1 MCIATGLADGM
12 RKKMVMMAVF
22 ALVVVIM
29 ICGGVL
35 LARLATVA
43 KSKKSWIWGFFIL
56 IVLICV
62 PLFLLCLGAW
72 FLFFSDISSERFSPF
87 G

>member
-1 MCIATGLADGM
+1 MA
-12 RKKMVMMAVF
+12 MMAVF
-22 ALVVVIM
+22 GFVVIVM

-43 KSKKSWIWGFFIL
+43 KSKGSWIWGFFVL
-56 IVLICV
+56 IVLICI
-62 PLFLLCLGAW
+62 PLFLLGLGVW
-72 FLFFSDISSERFSPF
+72 FLHFSGISSGQFSPF

>member
-1 MCIATGLADGM
+1 MA
-12 RKKMVMMAVF
+12 MMAVF
-22 ALVVVIM
+22 GFVVIVM

-43 KSKKSWIWGFFIL
+43 KSKGSWIWGCFIL

-62 PLFLLCLGAW
+62 PLFLLGLSVW
-72 FLFFSDISSERFSPF
+72 FLHFSGISSGQFSPF

>member
-1 MCIATGLADGM
+1 
-12 RKKMVMMAVF
+12 MVMMIIF
-22 ALVVVIM
+22 SLVVIIK

-43 KSKKSWIWGFFIL
+43 KSKRSWIWGFFIL

-62 PLFLLCLGAW
+62 PLFLLGLGVW
-72 FLFFSDISSERFSPF
+72 FLHFRGISSGQFSPF

>member
-1 MCIATGLADGM
+1 
-12 RKKMVMMAVF
+12 MVMMAIF
-22 ALVVVIM
+22 AFVVVVM

-43 KSKKSWIWGFFIL
+43 KSKRSWIWGFFIL

-62 PLFLLCLGAW
+62 PLFLLGLGVW
-72 FLFFSDISSERFSPF
+72 FLHFRGISSGQFSPF

>member
-1 MCIATGLADGM
+1 
-12 RKKMVMMAVF
+12 MVMVIIF
-22 ALVVVIM
+22 SLVVIIM

-43 KSKKSWIWGFFIL
+43 KSKRSWIWGFFIL

-62 PLFLLCLGAW
+62 PLFLLSLGVW
-72 FLFFSDISSERFSPF
+72 FLHFRGISSGQFSPF

>member
-1 MCIATGLADGM
+1 
-12 RKKMVMMAVF
+12 MVMMAVF
-22 ALVVVIM
+22 GLVVIVM

-43 KSKKSWIWGFFIL
+43 KSNRSWVWGCFIL

-62 PLFLLCLGAW
+62 PLFLLGLGVW
-72 FLFFSDISSERFSPF
+72 FLYFSGISSGSFSPF

>member
-1 MCIATGLADGM
+1 MLT
-12 RKKMVMMAVF
+12 MAVF
-22 ALVVVIM
+22 GLVVIIM

-43 KSKKSWIWGFFIL
+43 KSKGSWMWGCVIL

-62 PLFLLCLGAW
+62 PLFLLGLCVW
-72 FLFFSDISSERFSPF
+72 FLYFSGISSGQFSPF

>member
-1 MCIATGLADGM
+1 
-12 RKKMVMMAVF
+12 MVMMVVF
-22 ALVVVIM
+22 GLVVIVM

-43 KSKKSWIWGFFIL
+43 KSKGSWIWGCFIL

-62 PLFLLCLGAW
+62 PLFILGLGVW
-72 FLFFSDISSERFSPF
+72 FLHFGGISSRQFSPF

>member
-1 MCIATGLADGM
+1 
-12 RKKMVMMAVF
+12 MVMVIIF
-22 ALVVVIM
+22 SLVVVIM

-35 LARLATVA
+35 IARLETVA
-43 KSKKSWIWGFFIL
+43 KSKKSWIWGAFIL

-62 PLFLLCLGAW
+62 PLFLLGLGVW
-72 FLFFSDISSERFSPF
+72 FLFLNDISSGRFTPF

>member
-1 MCIATGLADGM
+1 
-12 RKKMVMMAVF
+12 MVTMAVF
-22 ALVVVIM
+22 GLVVIIM

-43 KSKKSWIWGFFIL
+43 KSKGSWVWGVIIL
-56 IVLICV
+56 IVLVCV
-62 PLFLLCLGAW
+62 PLFVLGLCVW
-72 FLFFSDISSERFSPF
+72 FLHFSGISAGRFSPF

>member
-1 MCIATGLADGM
+1 
-12 RKKMVMMAVF
+12 MVLMVVF
-22 ALVVVIM
+22 GLVVVIM
-29 ICGGVL
+29 ICGGML

-43 KSKKSWIWGFFIL
+43 KSKGSWMWGCFIL

-62 PLFLLCLGAW
+62 PIFVLGLCVW
-72 FLFFSDISSERFSPF
+72 FIFFSGISSGQFSPF

>member
-1 MCIATGLADGM
+1 MLT
-12 RKKMVMMAVF
+12 AVIF
-22 ALVVVIM
+22 GLVVIIM
-29 ICGGVL
+29 ICGGML

-43 KSKKSWIWGFFIL
+43 KSKGSWMWGCFIL

-62 PLFLLCLGAW
+62 PLFLLGLGVW
-72 FLFFSDISSERFSPF
+72 FLHFSGISSGQFSPF

>member
-1 MCIATGLADGM
+1 MLT
-12 RKKMVMMAVF
+12 MAVF
-22 ALVVVIM
+22 GLVVIIM
-29 ICGGVL
+29 ICGGML

-43 KSKKSWIWGFFIL
+43 KSRGSWMWGCFIL

-62 PLFLLCLGAW
+62 PLFLIGLGAW
-72 FLFFSDISSERFSPF
+72 FLHFSGISSGQFSPF

>member
-1 MCIATGLADGM
+1 
-12 RKKMVMMAVF
+12 MVMVIIF
-22 ALVVVIM
+22 GLVVIIM

-43 KSKKSWIWGFFIL
+43 KSKKSWIWGFLML

-62 PLFLLCLGAW
+62 PLFLLGLCVW
-72 FLFFSDISSERFSPF
+72 FLFLGDISSGRFSPF

>member
-1 MCIATGLADGM
+1 
-12 RKKMVMMAVF
+12 MVTMAIF
-22 ALVVVIM
+22 AFVVIIM
-29 ICGGVL
+29 ICGGML

-43 KSKKSWIWGFFIL
+43 KSKKSWIWGFLIL

-62 PLFLLCLGAW
+62 PLFLLGLCVW
-72 FLFFSDISSERFSPF
+72 FIFFSGVSSGNFSPF

>member
-1 MCIATGLADGM
+1 
-12 RKKMVMMAVF
+12 MVMMAVF
-22 ALVVVIM
+22 AFVVIIM

-35 LARLATVA
+35 LARLGTTAT
-43 KSKKSWIWGFFIL
+43 SKKSWIWGFFIL

-62 PLFLLCLGAW
+62 PLFLLGLGVW
-72 FLFFSDISSERFSPF
+72 FLFFSEMSSGRFSPF

>member
-1 MCIATGLADGM
+1 
-12 RKKMVMMAVF
+12 MVMVIIF
-22 ALVVVIM
+22 SLVVVIM

-43 KSKKSWIWGFFIL
+43 KSKRSWIWGFFIL

-62 PLFLLCLGAW
+62 PLFLLGLGVW
-72 FLFFSDISSERFSPF
+72 FLHFRGISSGQFNPF

>member
-1 MCIATGLADGM
+1 MLTAAIFG
-12 RKKMVMMAVF
+12 
-22 ALVVVIM
+22 LVVIIM
-29 ICGGVL
+29 ICGGML

-43 KSKKSWIWGFFIL
+43 KSKGSWMWGCFIL

-62 PLFLLCLGAW
+62 PLFLLGLGVW
-72 FLFFSDISSERFSPF
+72 FLHFSGISSGQFSPF

>member
-1 MCIATGLADGM
+1 
-12 RKKMVMMAVF
+12 MVTMAVF
-22 ALVVVIM
+22 GFVVIIM

-43 KSKKSWIWGFFIL
+43 KSKGSWVWGVFIL
-56 IVLICV
+56 IVLISV
-62 PLFLLCLGAW
+62 PLFVLGLCVWLLH
-72 FLFFSDISSERFSPF
+72 FSGISSAQFSPF

>member
-1 MCIATGLADGM
+1 
-12 RKKMVMMAVF
+12 MVMVIIF
-22 ALVVVIM
+22 SLVVIIM

-43 KSKKSWIWGFFIL
+43 KSKRSWIWGFVIL

-62 PLFLLCLGAW
+62 PLFLLGLGVW
-72 FLFFSDISSERFSPF
+72 FLHFSGISSGQFSPF

>member
-1 MCIATGLADGM
+1 
-12 RKKMVMMAVF
+12 MVMVAVF
-22 ALVVVIM
+22 AFVVVIM

-43 KSKKSWIWGFFIL
+43 KSKKSWIWGGFIF
-56 IVLICV
+56 IVLICI
-62 PLFLLCLGAW
+62 PLFLLGLGVW
-72 FLFFSDISSERFSPF
+72 FLFLNDISSGRFTPF

>member
-1 MCIATGLADGM
+1 
-12 RKKMVMMAVF
+12 MVMVVVF
-22 ALVVVIM
+22 GLVVVIM
-29 ICGGVL
+29 ICGGML

-43 KSKKSWIWGFFIL
+43 KSKGSWMWGCFIL

-62 PLFLLCLGAW
+62 PLFLLGLCVW
-72 FLFFSDISSERFSPF
+72 FIFFSGISSEQFSPF

>member
-1 MCIATGLADGM
+1 MLA
-12 RKKMVMMAVF
+12 VTVF
-22 ALVVVIM
+22 GLVVIIM
-29 ICGGVL
+29 IFGGML

-43 KSKKSWIWGFFIL
+43 KSKGSWMWGCFIL

-62 PLFLLCLGAW
+62 PLFLLGLGVW
-72 FLFFSDISSERFSPF
+72 FLHFSGISSGQFSPF